1 MTKREFDEILKSN
14 KQLANSQ
21 FVASEMTSECHTYVR
36 ASFVCQ
42 NPNYLLVFYGAYYL
56 IKFEGGLNL
65 LHKAD
70 DDAVLWLEYT
80 ATAALTK

>member
-1 MTKREFDEILKSN
+1 
-14 KQLANSQ
+14 
-21 FVASEMTSECHTYVR
+21 MTSECDTYVR

-65 LHKAD
+65 LHKA
-70 DDAVLWLEYT
+70 EYT